1 MRTID
6 SDDFLKQSTE
16 LYEHA
21 GWDEREVH
29 FSLADLRCNLEMM
42 PTVEA
47 EPKWIPVSDRL
58 PEDSDDY
65 LVTIYFGGYGIHETD
80 YAFFNSEKSEWSF
93 HGRYDEYFLDEN
105 EVTAWMELPKPYEVK
120 HETV

>member
-42 PTVEA
+42 PTVDA
-47 EPKWIPVSDRL
+47 IPVEWIKKRML
-58 PEDSDDY
+58 NVEDAMLGVAYSV
-65 LVTIYFGGYGIHETD
+65 LI
-80 YAFFNSEKSEWSF
+80 SEWE
-93 HGRYDEYFLDEN
+93 DEQAKRKE
-105 EVTAWMELPKPYEVK
+105 E
-120 HETV
+120 

>member
-1 MRTID
+1 MRPID

-29 FSLADLRCNLEMM
+29 FSLADIRCNLEMM

-47 EPKWIPVSDRL
+47 IPV
-58 PEDSDDY
+58 EW
-65 LVTIYFGGYGIHETD
+65 IEKFGKENFYDWDTE
-80 YAFFNSEKSEWSF
+80 FNAISVM
-93 HGRYDEYFLDEN
+93 LD
-105 EVTAWMELPKPYEVK
+105 AWRKEGK
-120 HETV
+120 

>member
-47 EPKWIPVSDRL
+47 IPVEWIRKYTEENRL
-58 PEDSDDY
+58 YQSDDFDLY
-65 LVTIYFGGYGIHETD
+65 ISDMIADWAERK
-80 YAFFNSEKSEWSF
+80 EE
-93 HGRYDEYFLDEN
+93 
-105 EVTAWMELPKPYEVK
+105 
-120 HETV
+120 

>member
-6 SDDFLKQSTE
+6 ADDFLKQSTE

-21 GWDEREVH
+21 GWNEREVH

-47 EPKWIPVSDRL
+47 IPV
-58 PEDSDDY
+58 EF
-65 LVTIYFGGYGIHETD
+65 I
-80 YAFFNSEKSEWSF
+80 KSEINDNKGFYNSSL
-93 HGRYDEYFLDEN
+93 RRLLDVWAERK
-105 EVTAWMELPKPYEVK
+105 EE
-120 HETV
+120 